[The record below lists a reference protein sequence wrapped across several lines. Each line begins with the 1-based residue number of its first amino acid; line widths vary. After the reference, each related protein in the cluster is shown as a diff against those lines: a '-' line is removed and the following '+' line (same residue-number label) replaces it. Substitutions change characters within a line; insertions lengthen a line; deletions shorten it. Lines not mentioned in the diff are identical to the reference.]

1 MSLPRAKNSR
11 AAGRPTGFL
20 VWPAVENTF
29 TAHTHNPDLS
39 GGRSFGVV
47 VCHSTLLATKLA
59 LCSLS
64 ATVARAHFKW
74 IVLDVRHI
82 SINKVFYLT
91 IKQHY
96 FLFLKH
102 IFDTMKVS
110 ACVIDS
116 SILFHRARINR
127 RKASKRIN
135 TEGLRRPLK
144 RLQNLATPFIQP
156 HNVGL
161 RLPNTVSQSTSNTI
175 VTTTLLRFEPTTLA
189 TARVSSEHPEIPYL
203 QRHRHENAGSIL

>member
-1 MSLPRAKNSR
+1 MPFPCTKNP
-11 AAGRPTGFL
+11 RPTGCPAGFL
-20 VWPAVENTF
+20 IWPAVENTF
-29 TAHTHNPDLS
+29 TAHAHNSDFS
-39 GGRSFGVV
+39 RGRSFGVV
-47 VCHSTLLATKLA
+47 VCHSALVTTKLA

-74 IVLDVRHI
+74 IVLDVQHI
-82 SINKVFYLT
+82 SINKVFYFT

-102 IFDTMKVS
+102 IFDIIKVS
-110 ACVIDS
+110 DCVTDS

-144 RLQNLATPFIQP
+144 RVQNLATPFIQP

-161 RLPNTVSQSTSNTI
+161 RLPNTVSQFTSNTT
-175 VTTTLLRFEPTTLA
+175 VTTTLLRLEPQ
-189 TARVSSEHPEIPYL
+189 HL
-203 QRHRHENAGSIL
+203 QRRE